1 MHVTGFERPEDGAW
15 DTTNPNRFYF
25 VTTASNTGHSKLW
38 ALDFVDAA
46 DQSQG
51 GTIKLLV
58 NGTEGDDHQMWDN
71 FTVSA
76 DGKVTLL
83 EDPGNNARDAAVWQY
98 DPSNSQLTKIA
109 QHDPSLFVAGGANF
123 ITVDEES
130 SGVIDVSNILGNA
143 GESIFWI
150 PRCIRRRLDRLRMK
164 SKAASYNSFTSTS
177 SNSEQARKN
186 GYAE

>member
-58 NGTEGDDHQMWDN
+58 DGTEGDDHQMWDN

-109 QHDPSLFVAGGANF
+109 QHDPSLFIAGGANF

-143 GESIFWI
+143 GEVYL
-150 PRCIRRRLDRLRMK
+150 LDTQVHQ
-164 SKAASYNSFTSTS
+164 AATGPLANEIEGGQLQLIHQYLV
-177 SNSEQARKN
+177 
-186 GYAE
+186 